1 MSRNCSDLVLIDFL
15 KLLTMLSLSE
25 PITYGGPPSISQLR
39 KYCTRVKRGGYGGL
53 CTMSYRDIY
62 VMKTARENT

>member
-1 MSRNCSDLVLIDFL
+1 
-15 KLLTMLSLSE
+15 MLSLSE